1 MRPCWQAFAVAII
14 SFATPSVAETFQGT
28 RLLAQVRDFSLDS
41 PTAEAARVGGLVG
54 MPSAASE
61 LSPDRRTP
69 VLPLIPVAGDSKRHE
84 PDSVI
89 LAFMSGKCST
99 LKIAGRNFA
108 CRAVAFYQTEQG
120 RANFTIALDDPA
132 DNSHT
137 VTFSG
142 ENARREQDN
151 LYELSVDRMLLKSK
165 DRPKVDGL
173 PEPLVETSTGTCKQ
187 VGIFLTGLV
196 SSISCSATNVN
207 GKKYDLHFE
216 SDGSPIRLMR
226 LTESPV
232 PTEKRRARQV
242 EQFGCRLKADEAK
255 VLPRDRAAYIIQ
267 CLGEDSQ
274 APTPAVHQ

>member
-1 MRPCWQAFAVAII
+1 MTMRPYWQVLAVAII
-14 SFATPSVAETFQGT
+14 SFAAPAIAEPFQGL
-28 RLLAQVRDFSLDS
+28 RLSEQMRNFGHTPPV
-41 PTAEAARVGGLVG
+41 TTAARAGGISPGDLQT
-54 MPSAASE
+54 SA
-61 LSPDRRTP
+61 
-69 VLPLIPVAGDSKRHE
+69 LPLVLVANETKRHE

-99 LKIAGRNFA
+99 LKIAGRSFA

-120 RANFTIALDDPA
+120 RANFTIALDDPT
-132 DNSHT
+132 DTSHT
-137 VTFSG
+137 ITFSG

-151 LYELSVDRMLLKSK
+151 LYELSIDRMLLKSK

-187 VGIFLTGLV
+187 VGIFVTGLV
-196 SSISCSATNVN
+196 SSISCSATNTT
-207 GKKYDLHFE
+207 GKRYDLHFE

-232 PTEKRRARQV
+232 PTEKRRAKQV

-274 APTPAVHQ
+274 TPTPALHQ